1 MEMVKIHF
9 GCQKPKEIEYRSQ
22 PDGFA
27 EVWIYRDIHAEVDS
41 DGNTDF
47 VADGVMIRT
56 KLSESEVEA
65 QKKSYFKEPSE
76 DVTVADLVEA
86 IDILASIVLREE

>member
-1 MEMVKIHF
+1 MVKIHF

-41 DGNTDF
+41 DGNVDF
-47 VADGVMIRT
+47 VADGVLLKT
-56 KLSESEVEA
+56 KLSEEEVISQRE
-65 QKKSYFKEPSE
+65 SYFKTDETE
-76 DVTVADLVEA
+76 EITTADLVEA
-86 IDILASIVLREE
+86 LDILTSIVLGGEE